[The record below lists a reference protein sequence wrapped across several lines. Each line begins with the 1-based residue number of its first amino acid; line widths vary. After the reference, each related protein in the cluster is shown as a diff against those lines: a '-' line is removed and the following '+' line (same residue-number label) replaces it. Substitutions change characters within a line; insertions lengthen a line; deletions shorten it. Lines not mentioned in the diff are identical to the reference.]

1 MYLINR
7 KIKTKLTLI
16 ANKAT
21 KGQEKYSY
29 FLEDQKIIFFL
40 MKNIF
45 VFANLIEKFVN
56 YLVNLIEVLMLIK

>member
-1 MYLINR
+1 MYLINS

-21 KGQEKYSY
+21 KDQEKYSY